1 MTDGNELAIPRRGPK
16 TPPTGTPARGLLIV
30 ARDRLDLYRALEQA
44 FGGSRRVHVLLDRR
58 GEERRRAVRAVEP
71 DLRRTERRSL
81 PHIADDLHQRKYV
94 LVRPHH
100 RRPHD

>member
-1 MTDGNELAIPRRGPK
+1 MAIPRRGPK
-16 TPPTGTPARGLLIV
+16 TPPTGTPAQGLLIV
-30 ARDRLDLYRALEQA
+30 ARDQLDLYHALEQA

-58 GEERRRAVRAVEP
+58 REERRRAVRAVES
-71 DLRRTERRSL
+71 DVRRIERRSVR
-81 PHIADDLHQRKYV
+81 HIEEDLHLRKYV